1 MRKQVP
7 AFVAVAFAA
16 LLVGAGVT
24 AAVAMDGPADPGQ
37 ADVQSPDQPDA
48 DSPDVDSPG
57 QTDSHAPGQSSGA
70 QTVSVSASG
79 SAQTTPDQVTV
90 RVAVVET
97 GEDAPTVRENLAE
110 NVSQMRSALAEIGVS
125 DDQIQTNRYDLD
137 QDYRRPPRPDEEPQR
152 QYRGEHSFV
161 ITVSDLDKTGQ
172 IIDTAVENGATEV
185 EDISFTLS
193 EDERRELRTEAL
205 RDGMDN
211 ARSQA
216 ETLADASELRITGVH
231 SVQTSE
237 NVHRIPMEAPVAAAD
252 GGGGTDVE
260 SGPVNVRVQVQVTYN
275 ATQS

>member
-1 MRKQVP
+1 MRQTVP

-48 DSPDVDSPG
+48 NSADVDSPG
-57 QTDSHAPGQSSGA
+57 QADSHAPGQASGA
-70 QTVSVSASG
+70 RTVSVSAAG
-79 SAQTTPDQVTV
+79 SAQATPDQVTV

-97 GEDAPTVRENLAE
+97 GQDAPTVRETLAE
-110 NVSQMRSALAEIGVS
+110 NVSQMRSALEEIGVS
-125 DDQIQTNRYDLD
+125 DDQIQTNRYDLSRD
-137 QDYRRPPRPDEEPQR
+137 FRRPPGPDEKPQR
-152 QYRGEHSFV
+152 LYRGEHSFV
-161 ITVSDLDKTGQ
+161 ITVSDLNKTGQ
-172 IIDTAVENGATEV
+172 IIDTAVANGATNV
-185 EDISFTLS
+185 EDVSFTLS
-193 EDERRELRTEAL
+193 QEERRELRTEAL
-205 RDGMDN
+205 RDGMTN

-216 ETLADASELRITGVH
+216 ETLADASELTITGVH

-237 NVHRIPMEAPVAAAD
+237 NAHRIPMEAPVAAAD
-252 GGGGTDVE
+252 GGGGTAVE